1 MEERD
6 YFIISG
12 RFHSTCACVKS
23 VCVGALG
30 VEREEK
36 GGGGGGGDFASMR
49 NFKVN
54 LTSNTFSFNHTKIQ
68 RNFLKLRSEWPVS
81 KGQIGRNISF
91 YCTLPI
97 PESRIDSQMNR
108 VGNFSSIKIMDQ
120 CTTAGNS
127 KTSRIPAYI
136 HRVTIVNITITHSNQ
151 NSFTSNR
158 ISISYEQT

>member
-1 MEERD
+1 MKERD

-23 VCVGALG
+23 VCVEALG
-30 VEREEK
+30 VEREEE
-36 GGGGGGGDFASMR
+36 GGGGFASMW

-68 RNFLKLRSEWPVS
+68 RNFLKLCSKWPVS
-81 KGQIGRNISF
+81 KGQIGRNISL

-127 KTSRIPAYI
+127 KTSRIPAYV
-136 HRVTIVNITITHSNQ
+136 HRGTIVNITITHSNQ
-151 NSFTSNR
+151 NSFT
-158 ISISYEQT
+158 